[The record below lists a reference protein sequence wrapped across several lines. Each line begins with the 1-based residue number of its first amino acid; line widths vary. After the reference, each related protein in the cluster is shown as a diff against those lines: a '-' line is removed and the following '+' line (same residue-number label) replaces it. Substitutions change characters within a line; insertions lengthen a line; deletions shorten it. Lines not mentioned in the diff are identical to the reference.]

1 MEHFISLGLSATAS
15 RLAFDERVVAAV
27 DLLKRCV
34 DVSFIGNL
42 SPPHPERTLLI
53 EFLAERTRLGIQG
66 NGLYRFP
73 QTSAVHRRYRGEAW
87 GVDMF
92 RALGRS
98 RVTVNCH
105 IGIAG
110 AYANKMR
117 MFEATGMGTL
127 AITDRKANL
136 AELIEAGREVECY
149 DTREECVAIAEHYRA
164 NEA

>member
-1 MEHFISLGLSATAS
+1 MSDGIKNS
-15 RLAFDERVVAAV
+15 
-27 DLLKRCV
+27 
-34 DVSFIGNL
+34 IGPYMYADGAL
-42 SPPHPERTLLI
+42 RRRKVGKI
-53 EFLAERTRLGIQG
+53 EYL
-66 NGLYRFP
+66 
-73 QTSAVHRRYRGEAW
+73 
-87 GVDMF
+87 
-92 RALGRS
+92 
-98 RVTVNCH
+98 